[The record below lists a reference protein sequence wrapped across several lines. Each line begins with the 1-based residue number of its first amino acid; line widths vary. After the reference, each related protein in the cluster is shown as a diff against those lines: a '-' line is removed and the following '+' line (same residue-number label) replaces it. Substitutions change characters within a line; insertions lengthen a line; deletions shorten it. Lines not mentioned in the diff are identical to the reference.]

1 MDSIVDFKICKTTI
15 RGKIP
20 WNILILGNIVHLW
33 FWKYCIALGEDNKSD
48 DLDVWIFS
56 PRCGEF
62 GLFWRQTWSTAP
74 LFPGYG
80 GRVYSHAGVLGLPQA
95 LPPFVGEDCVT
106 SQKKPLRGRL
116 GGARLFFKGLVIA
129 IICREWQHTKLP
141 VKRRLLWSYI

>member
-15 RGKIP
+15 RGKIR

-48 DLDVWIFS
+48 DLDVLIFS
-56 PRCGEF
+56 PRWGEF

-80 GRVYSHAGVLGLPQA
+80 GAYTPTQTSLG
-95 LPPFVGEDCVT
+95 FVKHFLLSFGRIAWRA
-106 SQKKPLRGRL
+106 KKNIYV
-116 GGARLFFKGLVIA
+116 GG
-129 IICREWQHTKLP
+129 
-141 VKRRLLWSYI
+141 